1 MQLLIYC
8 RARRSL
14 HAPANALGARLL
26 LREHENSARVLPPR
40 ILRRPDLAA
49 ARSGVRHPRECFLRE
64 SPAKAQR
71 WRFRSWTTLAGVLL
85 SKADP
90 RVAALAAGGG
100 LNPHFP
106 RELRAARTAGSR
118 ERFGSR
124 DLAHPTAGMALL
136 LLSICVMVSSQTV
149 AAGLPGN
156 TELLKPR
163 PEVHMLPPTE
173 ICGTLERS
181 PFLRQTCAAPEPLR
195 FLCRGQEVGRPV
207 LRSRH

>member
-1 MQLLIYC
+1 MLIYC
-8 RARRSL
+8 RARRSV
-14 HAPANALGARLL
+14 HTPANALGARLL

-40 ILRRPDLAA
+40 ILRRPDLTA
-49 ARSGVRHPRECFLRE
+49 ARSGVGHCREYVFFFRMPNQE
-64 SPAKAQR
+64 SSA
-71 WRFRSWTTLAGVLL
+71 TTRAGVLL

-118 ERFGSR
+118 ERLGSR

-136 LLSICVMVSSQTV
+136 LLSICVMVSPQAV
-149 AAGLPGN
+149 AASLPGN

-181 PFLRQTCAAPEPLR
+181 PFL
-195 FLCRGQEVGRPV
+195 
-207 LRSRH
+207 